1 MVGSISSG
9 AYNAVLASASR
20 SQAADQIMKKAD
32 ANRDGKIT
40 EAELGN
46 AIDAAGG
53 KQSSSVKEIFN
64 LLDQGGKGYLT
75 KQDLEDGL
83 SKATQSQPTQGKAAG
98 ASGGGPAGG
107 VGGAAAASGT
117 ATADPEDLNQDGTV
131 TQQEKIQYVLTHYA
145 KAASASSASS
155 AKAVSVTA

>member
-1 MVGSISSG
+1 MVGSIGSG
-9 AYNAVLASASR
+9 AYNAAFARESR
-20 SQAADQIMKKAD
+20 TQAADQIMKRAD

-46 AIDAAGG
+46 AIEAAGG

-83 SKATQSQPTQGKAAG
+83 SKAAQSQPTQGKAAG
-98 ASGGGPAGG
+98 ASGGGPARGG
-107 VGGAAAASGT
+107 GGAAGASST

-131 TQQEKIQYVLTHYA
+131 TQQEKIQYLLTHYA
-145 KAASASSASS
+145 KAASASTTPA